1 MKLKADLNHIFS
13 FVLEPILGWFCAV
26 CLLYGLVLF
35 PVGTVAGEILGYP
48 DLFPDISMWMEH
60 VFAILFVLIKSDWA
74 SLRSMPNRG

>member
-1 MKLKADLNHIFS
+1 MKLTTDLNHILS
-13 FVLEPILGWFCAV
+13 FVLKPTLRWLCGG

-35 PVGTVAGEILGYP
+35 PIGTAVEEILGYS

-74 SLRSMPNRG
+74 SLRSMPNKT